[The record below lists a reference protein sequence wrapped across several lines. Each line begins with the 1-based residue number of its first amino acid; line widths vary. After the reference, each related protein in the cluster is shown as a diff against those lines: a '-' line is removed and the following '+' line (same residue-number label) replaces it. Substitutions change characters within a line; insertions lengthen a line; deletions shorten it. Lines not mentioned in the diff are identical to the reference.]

1 MFKILKAAAVIGAL
15 AWASPERGGT
25 AFEAPAIETPALDGR
40 AAEALWRALPEGAR
54 ERLLRE
60 AARGALEAADPR
72 PR

>member
-15 AWASPERGGT
+15 AWASPERRGP
-25 AFEAPAIETPALDGR
+25 AAEAPALDGR

-60 AARGALEAADPR
+60 AARGALAAGEPR
-72 PR
+72 AR

>member
-1 MFKILKAAAVIGAL
+1 MFKILKAAAVIGAI
-15 AWASPERGGT
+15 AWASPERRGT
-25 AFEAPAIETPALDGR
+25 APGPALDGR
-40 AAEALWRALPEGAR
+40 APEALWRALPDGVR